1 MCAKNVRVK
10 GGIIT
15 ISVTE
20 KFIEDVEAFNR
31 LFQGESDRCLVE
43 SRQAGGRKV
52 DCRESSVKLMQ
63 EFERI
68 FGEGACRK
76 VFGEGYVSFQA
87 FAEFFDK
94 LEPMIRRWAE
104 E

>member
-1 MCAKNVRVK
+1 MCTKNVRVK

-43 SRQAGGRKV
+43 SRQAGRKV

-63 EFERI
+63 EFECI

>member
-43 SRQAGGRKV
+43 SRQEGKWTHYRLSEEGR
-52 DCRESSVKLMQ
+52 R
-63 EFERI
+63 
-68 FGEGACRK
+68 
-76 VFGEGYVSFQA
+76 QA
-87 FAEFFDK
+87 VALLLD
-94 LEPMIRRWAE
+94 LTTPGS
-104 E
+104 

>member
-1 MCAKNVRVK
+1 MCTKNVRAK

-20 KFIEDVEAFNR
+20 KFFEDVEAFNR